1 LRLNNF
7 MSRIH
12 RDKKHEQLID
22 RLTKGEDAIFT
33 EIWRVLVLAAFIGAK
48 KKKRTAIIESDTGK
62 AFPLNYIQ
70 PSCGPGFL
78 SLLGINATENNQ
90 ILRSKEGNQDELIQ
104 IFSEYANAGL
114 EIISQKVNSTSSPL
128 EAILLL
134 LEEENP
140 NNDDFK
146 TVGLI

>member
-1 LRLNNF
+1 

>member
-1 LRLNNF
+1 

-12 RDKKHEQLID
+12 RDKKHDQIIE

-33 EIWRVLVLAAFIGAK
+33 EIWRVLVLAAFIGARK
-48 KKKRTAIIESDTGK
+48 NLRSPVIESDAGK

-70 PSCGPGFL
+70 PSCGPGFIY
-78 SLLGINATENNQ
+78 LLGISSTENNQ

-114 EIISQKVNSTSSPL
+114 ELITQKANSTSAPL

-134 LEEENP
+134 LEEENRAGE
-140 NNDDFK
+140 DFT